1 MISDLYPPPSEF
13 LWRELYRAAL
23 FESDPYKVQEHI
35 ARAEWAIVLRG
46 RQLFGAD
53 DKHSRR
59 EAQELDDALY
69 TLQALKGCLFERAPA
84 SLISEVA

>member
-23 FESDPYKVQEHI
+23 FESEPYKLQENI

-46 RQLFGAD
+46 RQLFGTRD
-53 DKHSRR
+53 QHTRK

-69 TLQALKGCLFERAPA
+69 ALQALKNCLLERSPA
-84 SLISEVA
+84 STVSDAA